1 MAQPWRKRESVMSAA
16 RRDRKSCLRVHRGTP
31 TFRATAASRV
41 QEVAMSSLSFRPG
54 LALVAALFA
63 GAASAQSGYG
73 YGYGNDYGHDRVR
86 VRCESIDERTRYC
99 TADIRGR
106 VRLVDQLSR
115 SQCIE
120 GRTWGWDR
128 QGIWVSQ
135 GCRAE
140 FEIEYAYD
148 DRYYDRDRDY
158 YDRNRREYGQG
169 RVFRCESN
177 DSRTNYCDVDTRYGV
192 RLLTQHSRAAC
203 IEGRTWCWNS
213 RGVWVTDGCRAQ
225 FQVGSHG
232 YDGRYDDR
240 YRDPYGYGRDP
251 YGYGNQYGRT
261 LTCSSNDNRYNFCRL
276 GGGVRQV
283 QIRRQLSQSECR
295 YNYSWGW
302 RNDGVWVDRGC
313 RAEFMVY

>member
-1 MAQPWRKRESVMSAA
+1 
-16 RRDRKSCLRVHRGTP
+16 
-31 TFRATAASRV
+31 
-41 QEVAMSSLSFRPG
+41 MSSLRFHRV
-54 LALVAALFA
+54 LALVAVCFA

-73 YGYGNDYGHDRVR
+73 YGYGSDYRHDRVR

-115 SQCIE
+115 SQCVE

-128 QGIWVSQ
+128 EGIWVSQ

-140 FEIEYAYD
+140 FEIDAYD
-148 DRYYDRDRDY
+148 ERYHDRDGRY

-177 DSRTNYCDVDTRYGV
+177 DSRMNYCDVDTRYGV

-203 IEGRTWCWNS
+203 IEGRTWGWDR

-225 FQVGSHG
+225 FQVGG
-232 YDGRYDDR
+232 YGHDDR
-240 YRDPYGYGRDP
+240 YGYRNGDPRYRYDDP
-251 YGYGNQYGRT
+251 YGYGNAYART
-261 LTCSSNDNRYNFCRL
+261 LTCSSNDNRYNFCRI
-276 GGGVRQV
+276 GGGARQV
-283 QIRRQLSQSECR
+283 QIRRQLSQSQCR

-302 RNDGVWVDRGC
+302 RSDGIWVDRGC
-313 RAEFMVY
+313 RAEFAIY